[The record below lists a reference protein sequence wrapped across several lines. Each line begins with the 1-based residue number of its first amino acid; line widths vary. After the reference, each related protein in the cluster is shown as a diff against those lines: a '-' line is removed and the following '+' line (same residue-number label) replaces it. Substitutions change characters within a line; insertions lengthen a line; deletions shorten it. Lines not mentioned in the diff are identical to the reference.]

1 MKLNVFWFRR
11 DLRLEDNTAW
21 KKALDDETPLLPIFI
36 FDVNILG
43 ELPKNDPRVNFI
55 YDRLE
60 LIHKELLLKGHC
72 GIQVFK
78 GEPIKT
84 FKELFNSYEIASI
97 YLNEDYEP
105 YARERDA
112 EIHNLSEKHSVN
124 FNSFTDHVFF
134 HPDEIL
140 KKDGTPYTVY
150 TPYKNKWLSVFSEVE
165 LKVQKSLKKIISPI
179 SKNFLFPSKS
189 SLGLNPSLI
198 QIPQMS
204 LSNIANY
211 NQFRDDPAK
220 DATTYVGIHL
230 RFGTIGIR
238 TLISQASKEN
248 DVYFSELIW
257 RSFFI
262 QIIYHFPHVVNRSF
276 KAKYERIPWRNNLS
290 EFDAWC
296 KGETGID
303 LVDAG
308 MKQLNETGFM
318 HNRVRMVCASFLT
331 KNLLIDWRWGEA
343 YFAKKLLDFEL
354 SSNNGNW
361 QWSAGTGCDASP
373 YFRVFNPDS
382 QAKKFDPDR
391 LYIQRWL
398 GNDLRPP
405 ALVDLKES
413 RKRAIETYKTA
424 LNK

>member
-11 DLRLEDNTAW
+11 DLRIEDNIAW
-21 KKALDDETPLLPIFI
+21 NEALYSEVPLLPIFI
-36 FDVNILG
+36 FDDNILE
-43 ELPKNDPRVNFI
+43 ELTNDDPRVNFI
-55 YDRLE
+55 YERLE
-60 LIHKELLLKGHC
+60 LIHKELLFKGHC

-78 GEPIKT
+78 GKPLDI
-84 FKELFNSYEIASI
+84 FKELFSVHDCSSLF
-97 YLNEDYEP
+97 LNEDYEP
-105 YARERDA
+105 YARQRDSSV
-112 EIHNLSEKHSVN
+112 SELAKRQSIE
-124 FNSFTDHVFF
+124 FKSFTDHVFF

-150 TPYKNKWLSVFSEVE
+150 TPYKNKWLLAFADAE
-165 LKVQKSLKKIISPI
+165 LRIEKSGKKINSPFQ
-179 SKNFLFPSKS
+179 KKFDFPTKS
-189 SLGLNPSLI
+189 SLNIVPSKI
-198 QIPQMS
+198 SIPEVN
-204 LSNIANY
+204 LSHIKKY
-211 NQFRDDPAK
+211 DQFRDDPAR
-220 DATTYVGIHL
+220 DATTYVGTHL

-248 DVYFSELIW
+248 DIYFSELIW

-262 QIIYHFPHVVNRSF
+262 QILFHFPHTVNRSF
-276 KAKYERIPWRNNLS
+276 KSKYEKIPWRNNLS
-290 EFDAWC
+290 EFEAWC

-343 YFAKKLLDFEL
+343 YFANKLLDFEL
-354 SSNNGNW
+354 ASNNGNW

-382 QAKKFDPDR
+382 QAKKFDPKR
-391 LYIQRWL
+391 IYIERWL
-398 GNDLRPP
+398 GNSIRPP
-405 ALVDLKES
+405 ALVNLKES
-413 RKRAIETYKTA
+413 RKRAIETYKIA
-424 LNK
+424 LNN